1 MISTEATP
9 QRYGG
14 TGDTLRAAV
23 PESRFLDTEALGV
36 PMEPV
41 SGFVRAVVGD
51 VAFIFGKGMVSAYL
65 LARRNGCAAPQLD
78 LLVRSHGQYV
88 PLFVPTGTVPVI
100 GRLVGLDEIRPAP
113 MITVEFT
120 PGDTGAEA
128 HLGANNPVLITITDV
143 SHREYDAV
151 VLTTSLGA
159 AAYAQL
165 PPGYYH
171 VSAVV
176 IDEYGDLLQGYGAQH
191 NLHVDKGDD
200 LIVSLSIRTAGV
212 AEIATALETGPQPA
226 LVGQDGDVVP
236 LLDLVRIGR
245 APDCD
250 LILDRQEISR
260 HHAELL
266 RIDPTGYELRDL
278 GSTNGTQVNG
288 RAVETAMVTHG
299 DEIRLGALPY
309 RLLLT

>member
-1 MISTEATP
+1 
-9 QRYGG
+9 
-14 TGDTLRAAV
+14 
-23 PESRFLDTEALGV
+23 
-36 PMEPV
+36 MEPV

-65 LARRNGCAAPQLD
+65 LARRDGCARPQLD

-88 PLFVPTGTVPVI
+88 PLSVPAGTVPAV

-128 HLGANNPVLITITDV
+128 HLAANNPVLITITDV

-200 LIVSLSIRTAGV
+200 LIV
-212 AEIATALETGPQPA
+212 
-226 LVGQDGDVVP
+226 VP

-250 LILDRQEISR
+250 LIVDRQEISR

-266 RIDPTGYELRDL
+266 RIDASSYELRDL

-288 RAVETAMVTHG
+288 VPIETAPVVHG
-299 DEIRLGALPY
+299 DEIRLGALPF
-309 RLLLT
+309 RILLS

>member
-1 MISTEATP
+1 
-9 QRYGG
+9 
-14 TGDTLRAAV
+14 
-23 PESRFLDTEALGV
+23 
-36 PMEPV
+36 MEPV

-51 VAFIFGKGMVSAYL
+51 VTFIFGKGMVSAYL
-65 LARRNGCAAPQLD
+65 LARRNGWPQPQLD
-78 LLVRSHGQYV
+78 VLIRSHGQFV
-88 PLFVPTGTVPVI
+88 PLAIPVGTVPAI

-128 HLGANNPVLITITDV
+128 HLTANTPVLITITDV
-143 SHREYDAV
+143 SHGEYDAV

-176 IDEYGDLLQGYGAQH
+176 VDEYGDLLQGYGAQH
-191 NLHVDKGDD
+191 NLRVDKGDD
-200 LIVSLSIRTAGV
+200 LIVSLSIRTSGV
-212 AEIATALETGPQPA
+212 TEVATALETGSQPA
-226 LVGQDGDVVP
+226 LVGSDGDVVP

-250 LILDRQEISR
+250 LILDRPEVSR

-288 RAVETAMVTHG
+288 APVQTAMVGHG

-309 RLLLT
+309 RLLLS

>member
-1 MISTEATP
+1 
-9 QRYGG
+9 
-14 TGDTLRAAV
+14 
-23 PESRFLDTEALGV
+23 
-36 PMEPV
+36 MEPI

-51 VAFIFGKGMVSAYL
+51 VAFIFGKGMVNAYL
-65 LARRNGCAAPQLD
+65 LARRNGVPRPQLD
-78 LLVRSHGQYV
+78 LLVRSHGQFV
-88 PLFVPTGTVPVI
+88 PLAIPTGTVPAVD
-100 GRLVGLDEIRPAP
+100 RLVGLDEVRPAP
-113 MITVEFT
+113 LVTVEFT

-128 HLGANNPVLITITDV
+128 HLTANNPVLITITDV

-151 VLTTSLGA
+151 VMTTSLGS

-176 IDEYGDLLQGYGAQH
+176 IDEYAELLQGYGAQH

-212 AEIATALETGPQPA
+212 GEIAAALETGPQPV
-226 LVGQDGDVVP
+226 LVGADGDVVP
-236 LLDLVRIGR
+236 VLDLVRIGR

-250 LILDRQEISR
+250 VIIDRQEISR

-266 RIDPTGYELRDL
+266 RIDATSYELRDL
-278 GSTNGTQVNG
+278 GSTNGTHVNG
-288 RAVETAMVTHG
+288 VRVDTALVGDG
-299 DEIRLGALPY
+299 DEIRLGALPF
-309 RLLLT
+309 RLFLA

>member
-1 MISTEATP
+1 
-9 QRYGG
+9 
-14 TGDTLRAAV
+14 
-23 PESRFLDTEALGV
+23 
-36 PMEPV
+36 MEPV

-51 VAFIFGKGMVSAYL
+51 VTFIFGKGMVSAYL
-65 LARRNGCAAPQLD
+65 LARRNGWPRPQLD
-78 LLVRSHGQYV
+78 VLIRSHGQFV
-88 PLFVPTGTVPVI
+88 PLVIPTGTVPAI

-128 HLGANNPVLITITDV
+128 HLTANSPVLITITDV
-143 SHREYDAV
+143 SHGEYDAV

-191 NLHVDKGDD
+191 NLRVDKGDD
-200 LIVSLSIRTAGV
+200 LIVSLSIKTAGV
-212 AEIATALETGPQPA
+212 TEIATALETGAQPA
-226 LVGQDGDVVP
+226 LVGQAGDVVP

-250 LILDRQEISR
+250 LILDRPEVSR

-288 RAVETAMVTHG
+288 APIQTAMVGHG
-299 DEIRLGALPY
+299 DEIRLGALPF
-309 RLLLT
+309 RLLLS

>member
-1 MISTEATP
+1 
-9 QRYGG
+9 
-14 TGDTLRAAV
+14 
-23 PESRFLDTEALGV
+23 
-36 PMEPV
+36 MEPI

-51 VAFIFGKGMVSAYL
+51 VAFIFGKGMVNAYF
-65 LARRNGCAAPQLD
+65 LARRNGVPRPQLD

-88 PLFVPTGTVPVI
+88 PLAIPTGTVPAVD
-100 GRLVGLDEIRPAP
+100 RLVGLDEARPAP
-113 MITVEFT
+113 LVTVEFT

-128 HLGANNPVLITITDV
+128 HLTANNPVLITITDV

-171 VSAVV
+171 VSVVV
-176 IDEYGDLLQGYGAQH
+176 IDEYGELLQGFGAQH
-191 NLHVDKGDD
+191 NLRVDKGDD
-200 LIVSLSIRTAGV
+200 LIVSVSIRTAGV
-212 AEIATALETGPQPA
+212 GEIATALETGPQPV

-245 APDCD
+245 AADCD
-250 LILDRQEISR
+250 VIIDRQEISR

-266 RIDPTGYELRDL
+266 RIDATSYELRDL

-288 RAVETAMVTHG
+288 VPIQTAMVGHG
-299 DEIRLGALPY
+299 DEIRLGALPF
-309 RLLLT
+309 RLLLS

>member
-1 MISTEATP
+1 
-9 QRYGG
+9 
-14 TGDTLRAAV
+14 
-23 PESRFLDTEALGV
+23 
-36 PMEPV
+36 MEPV

-51 VAFIFGKGMVSAYL
+51 VTFIFGKGMVSTYL
-65 LARRNGCAAPQLD
+65 LARRNGWPQPQLD
-78 LLVRSHGQYV
+78 VLIRSHGQYV
-88 PLFVPTGTVPVI
+88 PLAIPTGTVPAI

-128 HLGANNPVLITITDV
+128 HLTANSPVLITITDV

-191 NLHVDKGDD
+191 NLRVDKGDD
-200 LIVSLSIRTAGV
+200 LIVSLSIKTAGV
-212 AEIATALETGPQPA
+212 TEIATALETGSRPA
-226 LVGQDGDVVP
+226 LVGPDGDVVP

-250 LILDRQEISR
+250 LILDRPEVSR

-266 RIDPTGYELRDL
+266 RIEPTGYELRDL

-288 RAVETAMVTHG
+288 VPIQTAMVGHG
-299 DEIRLGALPY
+299 DEIRLGALPF
-309 RLLLT
+309 RLLLS

>member
-1 MISTEATP
+1 
-9 QRYGG
+9 
-14 TGDTLRAAV
+14 
-23 PESRFLDTEALGV
+23 
-36 PMEPV
+36 MEPI

-51 VAFIFGKGMVSAYL
+51 VAFIFGKGMVNAYL
-65 LARRNGCAAPQLD
+65 LARRNGVPVPRLD

-88 PLFVPTGTVPVI
+88 PLAIPTGTVPAVD
-100 GRLVGLDEIRPAP
+100 RLVGLDDVRPAP
-113 MITVEFT
+113 LVTVEFT

-128 HLGANNPVLITITDV
+128 HLTANNPVLITITDV

-151 VLTTSLGA
+151 VLTTALGA
-159 AAYAQL
+159 AAHAQL

-176 IDEYGDLLQGYGAQH
+176 IDEYAELLQGYGAQH

-212 AEIATALETGPQPA
+212 GEIATALETGPQPV
-226 LVGQDGDVVP
+226 LVGEDGDVVP

-250 LILDRQEISR
+250 VIIDRQDISR

-266 RIDPTGYELRDL
+266 RIDATSYELRDL
-278 GSTNGTQVNG
+278 GSTNGTMANG
-288 RAVETAMVTHG
+288 VPIQTAMVGHG
-299 DEIRLGALPY
+299 DEIRLGALPF
-309 RLLLT
+309 RLLLS

>member
-1 MISTEATP
+1 
-9 QRYGG
+9 
-14 TGDTLRAAV
+14 
-23 PESRFLDTEALGV
+23 
-36 PMEPV
+36 MEPV

-51 VAFIFGKGMVSAYL
+51 VAFIFGKGMINAYL
-65 LARRNGCAAPQLD
+65 LARRNGWTRPQLD
-78 LLVRSHGQYV
+78 VLIRSHGQFV
-88 PLFVPTGTVPVI
+88 PLAVPAGTVPVI
-100 GRLVGLDEIRPAP
+100 GRLVGLEDIDPAP
-113 MITVEFT
+113 MVTVEFT

-128 HLGANNPVLITITDV
+128 HLTAHNPVLITITDV

-176 IDEYGDLLQGYGAQH
+176 IDEHGDLLQGYGAQH

-212 AEIATALETGPQPA
+212 AEIAAALETGPQPA
-226 LVGQDGDVVP
+226 LVGQVGDVVP

-245 APDCD
+245 SPDCD
-250 LILDRQEISR
+250 LILDRPEVSR

-266 RIDPTGYELRDL
+266 RIDETGYELRDF
-278 GSTNGTQVNG
+278 GSTNGTHVNG
-288 RAVETAMVTHG
+288 VRIETAMVGDG
-299 DEIRLGALPY
+299 DEIALGALPF
-309 RLLLT
+309 RLYVG

>member
-1 MISTEATP
+1 
-9 QRYGG
+9 
-14 TGDTLRAAV
+14 
-23 PESRFLDTEALGV
+23 
-36 PMEPV
+36 MEPV

-51 VAFIFGKGMVSAYL
+51 VAFIFGKGLVGAYL
-65 LARRNGCAAPQLD
+65 LARRNGCARPRLD

-88 PLFVPTGTVPVI
+88 PLTVPEGTVTTI

-120 PGDTGAEA
+120 PGDSGAEA
-128 HLGANNPVLITITDV
+128 HLSAHNAVIVTITDV

-151 VLTTSLGA
+151 VLTTSLGEA
-159 AAYAQL
+159 TYAQL

-171 VSAVV
+171 VSVVV
-176 IDEYGDLLQGYGAQH
+176 IDEYGDLLQGYAAQH

-212 AEIATALETGPQPA
+212 AEVAAALETGPHAA
-226 LVGQDGDVVP
+226 LLGGSGDVVP

-266 RIDPTGYELRDL
+266 RIDAAAYELRDL
-278 GSTNGTQVNG
+278 GSTNGTRLNG
-288 RAVETAMVTHG
+288 KTIETAMVGHG
-299 DEIRLGALPY
+299 DEIRLGAVPFT
-309 RLLLT
+309 LLMS

>member
-1 MISTEATP
+1 
-9 QRYGG
+9 
-14 TGDTLRAAV
+14 
-23 PESRFLDTEALGV
+23 
-36 PMEPV
+36 MEPV

-51 VAFIFGKGMVSAYL
+51 VTFIFGKGMVSAYL
-65 LARRNGCAAPQLD
+65 LARRNGWSRPQLD
-78 LLVRSHGQYV
+78 VLIRSHGQFV
-88 PLFVPTGTVPVI
+88 PLVIPTGTVPAI

-128 HLGANNPVLITITDV
+128 HLTANSPVLITITDV
-143 SHREYDAV
+143 SHGEYDAV

-191 NLHVDKGDD
+191 NLRVDKGDD
-200 LIVSLSIRTAGV
+200 LIVSLSIKTAGV
-212 AEIATALETGPQPA
+212 TEIAAALETGSQPA
-226 LVGQDGDVVP
+226 LVGQAGDVVP

-250 LILDRQEISR
+250 LILDRPEVSR

-266 RIDPTGYELRDL
+266 RIDPTSYELRDL

-288 RAVETAMVTHG
+288 TPIQTAMVGHG
-299 DEIRLGALPY
+299 DEIRLGALPF
-309 RLLLT
+309 RLLLS

>member
-1 MISTEATP
+1 
-9 QRYGG
+9 
-14 TGDTLRAAV
+14 
-23 PESRFLDTEALGV
+23 
-36 PMEPV
+36 MEPI

-51 VAFIFGKGMVSAYL
+51 VAFIFGKGMVNAYL
-65 LARRNGCAAPQLD
+65 LARRNGVPMPRLD

-88 PLFVPTGTVPVI
+88 PLAIPTGTVPAVD
-100 GRLVGLDEIRPAP
+100 RLVGLDDVRPAP
-113 MITVEFT
+113 LVTVEFT

-128 HLGANNPVLITITDV
+128 HLTANNPVLITITDV

-176 IDEYGDLLQGYGAQH
+176 IDEYAELLQGYGAQH

-200 LIVSLSIRTAGV
+200 VIVSLSIHTAGV
-212 AEIATALETGPQPA
+212 GEIATALETGPQPV
-226 LVGQDGDVVP
+226 LVGEDGDVVP

-250 LILDRQEISR
+250 VIIDRQEISR

-266 RIDPTGYELRDL
+266 RIDATSYELRDL

-288 RAVETAMVTHG
+288 VPIQTAMVGHG
-299 DEIRLGALPY
+299 DEIRLGALPF
-309 RLLLT
+309 RLLLS

>member
-1 MISTEATP
+1 
-9 QRYGG
+9 
-14 TGDTLRAAV
+14 
-23 PESRFLDTEALGV
+23 
-36 PMEPV
+36 MEPT

-51 VAFIFGKGMVSAYL
+51 VAFVFGKGMVGAFL
-65 LARRNGCAAPQLD
+65 LARRKDRSRPPRLD
-78 LLVRSHGQYV
+78 VLVRSHGQYV
-88 PLFVPTGTVPVI
+88 PLSIPAGTMPAVD
-100 GRLVGLDEIRPAP
+100 RLVGLEDVRPAP
-113 MITVEFT
+113 LLTVEFT

-128 HLGANNPVLITITDV
+128 HLTANNPVLITITDV
-143 SHREYDAV
+143 SHREYDAL
-151 VLTTSLGA
+151 VLTTALGG

-176 IDEYGDLLQGYGAQH
+176 IDEYDNLLVGYGAQH

-200 LIVSLSIRTAGV
+200 LIVSLDIHTGGV
-212 AEIATALETGPQPA
+212 GEIASALESGPQPV
-226 LVGQDGDVVP
+226 LVGPDGDVVP

-250 LILDRQEISR
+250 LILDRPEVSR

-266 RIDPTGYELRDL
+266 RIDAATYEVRDL

-288 RAVETAMVTHG
+288 VPVRTAMVGDG
-299 DEIRLGALPY
+299 DEIRLGSLPLRVY
-309 RLLLT
+309 LS

>member
-1 MISTEATP
+1 M
-9 QRYGG
+9 
-14 TGDTLRAAV
+14 
-23 PESRFLDTEALGV
+23 
-36 PMEPV
+36 

-51 VAFIFGKGMVSAYL
+51 VAFIFGKGVVNAYL
-65 LARRNGCAAPQLD
+65 LARRNGWSRPQLD
-78 LLVRSHGQYV
+78 VLIRSHGQYV
-88 PLFVPTGTVPVI
+88 PLVVPTGTVPAVD
-100 GRLVGLDEIRPAP
+100 RLVGLDEIRPAP

-128 HLGANNPVLITITDV
+128 HLTANNPVLITITDV

-151 VLTTSLGA
+151 VLTASLGS

-176 IDEYGDLLQGYGAQH
+176 VDEHGDLLQGYGAQH

-200 LIVSLSIRTAGV
+200 VIVSLSIRTAGV
-212 AEIATALETGPQPA
+212 AEIAAALETGPQPA
-226 LVGQDGDVVP
+226 LVGAEGDVVP

-250 LILDRQEISR
+250 LILDRQEVSR

-266 RIDPTGYELRDL
+266 RIDATSYELRDL

-288 RAVETAMVTHG
+288 VPIQTAMVVHG
-299 DEIRLGALPY
+299 DEISLGALPF
-309 RLLLT
+309 RLLLS

>member
-1 MISTEATP
+1 M
-9 QRYGG
+9 
-14 TGDTLRAAV
+14 
-23 PESRFLDTEALGV
+23 
-36 PMEPV
+36 

-51 VAFIFGKGMVSAYL
+51 VAFIFGKGVVNAYL
-65 LARRNGCAAPQLD
+65 LARRNGWSRPQLD
-78 LLVRSHGQYV
+78 VLIRSHGQYV
-88 PLFVPTGTVPVI
+88 PLVIPTGTVPAVD
-100 GRLVGLDEIRPAP
+100 RLVGLDEVRPAP

-128 HLGANNPVLITITDV
+128 HLTANNPVLITITDV

-151 VLTTSLGA
+151 VLTTSLGS

-176 IDEYGDLLQGYGAQH
+176 VDEHGDLLQGYGAQH

-200 LIVSLSIRTAGV
+200 VIVSLSIRTAGV
-212 AEIATALETGPQPA
+212 AEIAAALETGPQPA
-226 LVGQDGDVVP
+226 LVGAEGDVVP

-250 LILDRQEISR
+250 LILDRQEVSR

-266 RIDPTGYELRDL
+266 RIDAASYELRDL
-278 GSTNGTQVNG
+278 GSTNGTQLNG
-288 RAVETAMVTHG
+288 VPIQTAMVVHG
-299 DEIRLGALPY
+299 DEIRLGGLPF
-309 RLLLT
+309 RLLLS

>member
-1 MISTEATP
+1 MMSTEVTP

-14 TGDTLRAAV
+14 GTPGTAV
-23 PESRFLDTEALGV
+23 PGWRFLDTEALGV

-51 VAFIFGKGMVSAYL
+51 VAFVFGKGMVGAYL
-65 LARRNGCAAPQLD
+65 LARRNGCARPQLD

-88 PLFVPTGTVPVI
+88 PLSVPTGTVPVV

-128 HLGANNPVLITITDV
+128 HLAANNPVLITITDV

-191 NLHVDKGDD
+191 NLLVEKGDD

-212 AEIATALETGPQPA
+212 AEIAAALETGPQPA

-266 RIDPTGYELRDL
+266 RIDAAGYELRDL

-288 RAVETAMVTHG
+288 VPVETAMVVHG
-299 DEIRLGALPY
+299 DEIRLGALPF
-309 RLLLT
+309 RMLVS

>member
-1 MISTEATP
+1 
-9 QRYGG
+9 
-14 TGDTLRAAV
+14 
-23 PESRFLDTEALGV
+23 
-36 PMEPV
+36 MEPI

-51 VAFIFGKGMVSAYL
+51 VAFIFGKGMVNAYL
-65 LARRNGCAAPQLD
+65 LARRNGVSRPQLD

-88 PLFVPTGTVPVI
+88 PLAIPTGTVPAVD
-100 GRLVGLDEIRPAP
+100 RLVGLDELRPAP
-113 MITVEFT
+113 LLTVEFT

-128 HLGANNPVLITITDV
+128 HLTANNPVLITITDV

-176 IDEYGDLLQGYGAQH
+176 IDEHGELLQGYGAQH

-212 AEIATALETGPQPA
+212 GEIATALETGPQPV
-226 LVGQDGDVVP
+226 LVGPDGEVLPV
-236 LLDLVRIGR
+236 LDLVRIGR
-245 APDCD
+245 APDSD
-250 LILDRQEISR
+250 VILDRQEISR

-266 RIDPTGYELRDL
+266 RIDATSYELRDL

-288 RAVETAMVTHG
+288 VRIETAMVGNG
-299 DEIRLGALPY
+299 DEIRLGALAF
-309 RLLLT
+309 RLYLG

>member
-1 MISTEATP
+1 
-9 QRYGG
+9 
-14 TGDTLRAAV
+14 
-23 PESRFLDTEALGV
+23 
-36 PMEPV
+36 MEPV

-51 VAFIFGKGMVSAYL
+51 VAFIFGKGLVSSYL
-65 LARRNGCAAPQLD
+65 LARRNGWSRPQLD
-78 LLVRSHGQYV
+78 VLIRSHGQYV
-88 PLFVPTGTVPVI
+88 PLSIPTGTVPAV

-128 HLGANNPVLITITDV
+128 HLTANNPVLITITDV
-143 SHREYDAV
+143 SHGEYDAV

-176 IDEYGDLLQGYGAQH
+176 VDEYGDLLQGYGAQH

-200 LIVSLSIRTAGV
+200 LIVSLSIKTAGV
-212 AEIATALETGPQPA
+212 GEIATALETGQQPV

-236 LLDLVRIGR
+236 LLDLVRVGR

-250 LILDRQEISR
+250 VILDRQEISR

-266 RIDPTGYELRDL
+266 RIDTTGYELRDL

-288 RAVETAMVTHG
+288 APIQTAMVGHG
-299 DEIRLGALPY
+299 DEIRLGALPFH
-309 RLLLT
+309 LLLS

>member
-1 MISTEATP
+1 
-9 QRYGG
+9 
-14 TGDTLRAAV
+14 
-23 PESRFLDTEALGV
+23 
-36 PMEPV
+36 MEPT

-65 LARRNGCAAPQLD
+65 LARSTGLQRPQLD

-88 PLFVPTGTVPVI
+88 PLSIPTGTVPAVD
-100 GRLVGLDEIRPAP
+100 RLVGLDDVDPSP
-113 MITVEFT
+113 LLTVEFT

-128 HLGANNPVLITITDV
+128 HLTANNPVVITITDV

-159 AAYAQL
+159 AAYAKL

-176 IDEYGDLLQGYGAQH
+176 VDEFGDLLQAYGAQH
-191 NLHVDKGDD
+191 NLHVGKGDD
-200 LIVSLSIRTAGV
+200 LIVSLPIRTAGI
-212 AEIATALETGPQPA
+212 AEIAAALGDSPQPI
-226 LVGQDGDVVP
+226 LIGPDSDVVP

-250 LILDRQEISR
+250 LILDRQEVSR

-266 RIDPTGYELRDL
+266 RIDASGYELHDL
-278 GSTNGTQVNG
+278 GSTNGTLVNG
-288 RAVETAMVTHG
+288 VPVESSMVGDG
-299 DEIRLGALPY
+299 DEIRLGSLPF
-309 RLLLT
+309 RLFLGRPSA